1 VLDIVIVPT
10 NGDVHYNACHVKT
23 TIKKVGYLQISIV
36 TIKNLIIFLIKGKWL
51 EIVVSMLKVNFLI
64 QTQNKFIF

>member
-10 NGDVHYNACHVKT
+10 NGDVHYNVCHVKT
-23 TIKKVGYLQISIV
+23 TIKEASYLQVSIV
-36 TIKNLIIFLIKGKWL
+36 TIKNLIIILIKGKWL
-51 EIVVSMLKVNFLI
+51 EVVVSMLRVNFFI